1 MTQLEFAKAGII
13 TEEMRI
19 IAADEN
25 INVDDLLQSI
35 ALGEIVI
42 PKNIKRNFHP
52 IGIGKGLSTKIN
64 ANIGTSEDHC
74 NLEEEIKKM
83 KIAEKYGV
91 DSIMDLSTG
100 GRLDFARE
108 TIIKKSSVM
117 VGTVPIYGVITKLFS
132 ENKKI
137 FDMTS
142 DMLFDEIKKQAE
154 QGVDFFTVHCGV
166 NTRTL
171 PFLENENRLMGI
183 VSRGGSLTKAWMKM
197 HNAENPLYDEFDRLL
212 DICRKYDITL
222 SLGDG
227 LRPGAQYD
235 ASDRAQMAE
244 LLVLGELVERSR
256 NAGVQVMVE
265 GPGHIPLNEIEMNV
279 QLQKKICRNAPF
291 YVLGPLVTDIATGYD
306 HIVGAIGGA
315 IAASK
320 GVDFLCYLTPAEH
333 LCLPNSEDVK
343 NGVIATKIAAHI
355 GDIIKGIPNVAERNH
370 KISKARRDFDWE
382 GIYRHSIN
390 PELAR
395 ERKESSE
402 AHSEEYCTMCGKMCA
417 VRTDTG
423 KNS

>member
-1 MTQLEFAKAGII
+1 MTQLESAKAGII
-13 TEEMRI
+13 TEEMKI
-19 IAADEN
+19 VASDEM
-25 INVDDLLQSI
+25 INVEELQQKI
-35 ALGEIVI
+35 ALGQVVI

-52 IGIGKGLSTKIN
+52 VGIGKGLSTKIN

-74 NLEEEIKKM
+74 NLEEEIEKLE
-83 KIAEKYGV
+83 IAEKYGI
-91 DSIMDLSTG
+91 DSVMDLSTG
-100 GRLDFARE
+100 GRLDFARQ
-108 TIIKKSSVM
+108 TIIKKSHVM

-137 FDMTS
+137 YDMTS
-142 DMLFDEIKKQAE
+142 DMLFKEIEKQAE

-166 NTRTL
+166 NNRTL
-171 PFLENENRLMGI
+171 PFLENEDRLMGI

-197 HNAENPLYDEFDRLL
+197 HNAENPLYEEFDRLL
-212 DICRKYDITL
+212 EICRKYDITL

-227 LRPGAQYD
+227 LRPGAQHD

-265 GPGHIPLNEIEMNV
+265 GPGHIPLDEIEMNV
-279 QLQKKICRNAPF
+279 QLQKSICGEAPF
-291 YVLGPLVTDIATGYD
+291 YVLGPLVTDIAPGYD

-315 IAASK
+315 IAAAK

-333 LCLPNSEDVK
+333 LCLPNIEDVK
-343 NGVIATKIAAHI
+343 NGVIATKIAAHT
-355 GDIIKGIPNVAERNH
+355 GDIVKGVKGVKLRNNQ
-370 KISKARRDFDWE
+370 ISKARRDFAWE
-382 GIYRHSIN
+382 DIYRYSID

-395 ERKESSE
+395 KRKENSE
-402 AHSEEYCTMCGKMCA
+402 AKTEEYCTMCGKMCA

-423 KNS
+423 KNL

>member
-1 MTQLEFAKAGII
+1 MTQLESAKAGII
-13 TEEMRI
+13 TDEMRI
-19 IAADEN
+19 VAKDEN
-25 INVDDLLQSI
+25 IDIEILQQKI
-35 ALGEIVI
+35 ASGKVVI

-52 IGIGKGLSTKIN
+52 VGIGNGLSTKIN

-74 NLEEEIKKM
+74 NLEEEIEKM

-108 TIIKKSSVM
+108 TIIKKSKVM

-137 FDMTS
+137 YDMTS
-142 DMLFDEIKKQAE
+142 DMLFAEIEKQAE

-166 NTRTL
+166 NMRTL
-171 PFLENENRLMGI
+171 PFFESEDRLMGI
-183 VSRGGSLTKAWMKM
+183 VSRGGSLTKAWMKI
-197 HNAENPLYDEFDRLL
+197 HNAENPLYEEFDRLL
-212 DICRKYDITL
+212 EICLKYDITL

-227 LRPGAQYD
+227 LRPGALHD
-235 ASDRAQMAE
+235 ASDRTQMAE

-265 GPGHIPLNEIEMNV
+265 GPGHIPLDQIEMNV
-279 QLQKKICRNAPF
+279 QLQKSICRDAPF
-291 YVLGPLVTDIATGYD
+291 YVLGPLTTDIAPGYD

-333 LCLPNSEDVK
+333 LCLPNLDDVK
-343 NGVIATKIAAHI
+343 NGVIATKIAAHT
-355 GDIIKGIPNVAERNH
+355 GDIVKGIKGAKERDH

-382 GIYRHSIN
+382 NIYKYSID
-390 PELAR
+390 PELSR

-402 AHSEEYCTMCGKMCA
+402 ANSEEYCTMCGKMCA